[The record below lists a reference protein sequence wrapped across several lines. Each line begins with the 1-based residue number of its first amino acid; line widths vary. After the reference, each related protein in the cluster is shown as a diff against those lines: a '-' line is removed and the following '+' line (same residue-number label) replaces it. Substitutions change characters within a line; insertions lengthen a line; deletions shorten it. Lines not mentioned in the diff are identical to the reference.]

1 MVDVAVNTSQVND
14 QWLTNFL
21 QLSDSGAQKAAL
33 RDANLLTPQGL
44 AHLLDYTEPLTH
56 RNPGQARQ
64 LAHLCERLAEEVAA
78 LPLVPRAQYVRAQS
92 HAINGELTLAL
103 DLVATAHNGFLQQGL
118 ALEAMRT
125 NIGRMRVLGELGQFD
140 AALATGQQVVDW
152 LAGVAAGVSPAP
164 ISAPTFVPAV
174 EAQRLLALVKTQQ
187 GVCYDQMGRF
197 GAAATAFAE
206 AEALYEALAMPMH
219 NAAAKNNR
227 GLALVYLGR
236 VREALV
242 AFSAAAQLQAAEG
255 LTLPHAHT
263 QSNLGEAH
271 LLLGDYRAALA
282 AFEEADRLLA
292 DQDALTDRQINLR
305 QMADAY
311 LALNLFDEALATY
324 RTIEP
329 ALAQAGMV
337 HERAWVLWG
346 MGAALVA
353 QEQLTAA
360 DPWLDA
366 AADAFAAVGNAPLL
380 AGVRLEQ
387 AALLERLGDKAG
399 ACQAAQS
406 ALDLVRAGHWPVQ
419 QLLAHLRLADLA
431 FPDVEAVAEQ
441 LTAAGALAA
450 TLALPHLRHRLE
462 QRLAR
467 LYLLQGRT
475 AEALHLLETTVTAI
489 EALRNTLPLEP
500 MRRSFLRDK
509 LSVYELL
516 VQLYLAQG
524 DEVGVRRAF
533 ATAERARSRTLVERM
548 AGLLETEMNSAVAP
562 DVAERLR
569 TLQADLHAIYSRL
582 LQQTVDTDGAFMAER
597 SARGMALHE
606 SAVVL
611 EQEINRLHL
620 LVAPQVTA
628 SMDLTALPLLVNNL
642 DTADGILVAYYLLD
656 DEILA
661 FVMAG
666 GHLRVV
672 RGLGSRTVIEERLH
686 RLGVQWERFRAGSA
700 FVQRHLP
707 MLHQSTQRIL
717 QALYNDLFAPID
729 ALLAAL
735 LPATSQPRPLTIVPH
750 ALLYSVPFQALA
762 DGQTTL
768 LERYIIAY
776 APSATALLLLQ
787 QRAVIDPVGIVADPV
802 TGTVVGA
809 GAALVVGVADP
820 GIPAVRLEVQ
830 RVAAH
835 LPMSLVQLDEAA
847 TATALLTQLPSA
859 GVVHLACH
867 GIFRADNPMFS
878 ALKLADGWLT
888 AATVAQLRLRCTL
901 VVLSACESGRGQS
914 SGGDELLGLARAF
927 LGAGAATLVVSQWM
941 VQDETTAALM
951 DHFYAALAT
960 GHGAAVALR
969 LAQLQIKARF
979 PHPYYWAPFV
989 LLGERSTD
997 LAIYANP

>member
-1 MVDVAVNTSQVND
+1 MVDRVTNTSQIND
-14 QWLTNFL
+14 EWLMNFL
-21 QLSDSGAQKAAL
+21 QLPDGVAQKAAL
-33 RDANLLTPQGL
+33 GAIHLLTLDGL
-44 AHLLDYTEPLTH
+44 AYLLDYTETLAH

-64 LAHLCERLAEEVAA
+64 LALLCENVAKEIAA
-78 LPLVPRAQYVRAQS
+78 LPLVPRAQYLRAQS

-118 ALEAMRT
+118 AVEAMRT
-125 NIGRMRVLGELGQFD
+125 NIGRMRVLGELGQFA

-152 LAGVAAGVSPAP
+152 LADATTHRSSVSMA
-164 ISAPTFVPAV
+164 

-187 GVCYDQMGRF
+187 GVCYDQLGHF
-197 GAAATAFAE
+197 DAAATAFTE
-206 AEALYEALAMPMH
+206 AEMLYEALAMPMH

-242 AFSAAAQLQAAEG
+242 AFAAAAHLQAAEG
-255 LTLPHAHT
+255 LTIPHAHT

-324 RTIEP
+324 RIIEP

-360 DPWLDA
+360 SAWLVA
-366 AADAFAAVGNAPLL
+366 AADAFAAVSNAPLL

-387 AALLERLGDKAG
+387 AALLERLGNNAG
-399 ACQAAQS
+399 ARQAAQS
-406 ALDLVRAGHWPVQ
+406 ALDLVQTGPWPVQ

-431 FPDVEAVAEQ
+431 FPDAEAVAEQ
-441 LTAAGALAA
+441 LTAAQALVTA
-450 TLALPHLRHRLE
+450 LALPHLRHRLD

-467 LYLLQGRT
+467 LALLQGRT
-475 AEALHLLETTVTAI
+475 VEALRLLETTVIAI
-489 EALRNTLPLEP
+489 ETLRNTLPLEP
-500 MRRSFLRDK
+500 MRRSFLHDK

-524 DEVGVRRAF
+524 DDEGLRRAF
-533 ATAERARSRTLVERM
+533 AMAERARSRTLVERM
-548 AGLLETEMNSAVAP
+548 AGLLETEINSAVAP
-562 DVAERLR
+562 EVADRLH

-582 LQQTVDTDGAFMAER
+582 LQQAVDADGATAAER
-597 SARGMALHE
+597 SARGMVLQE
-606 SAVVL
+606 SAVAL
-611 EQEINRLHL
+611 EQEINRLQL
-620 LVAPQVTA
+620 LVAPHVVGPA
-628 SMDLTALPLLVNNL
+628 DLAALPSPANHL
-642 DTADGILVAYYLLD
+642 DAASDGILVAYYLLA

-661 FVMAG
+661 FVLVG
-666 GHLRVV
+666 GQLQVV
-672 RGLGSRTVIEERLH
+672 RGLSRRAAIEERLQ
-686 RLGVQWERFRAGSA
+686 RLEVQWERFRAGSA
-700 FVQRHLP
+700 FVQRHLT

-717 QALYNDLFAPID
+717 QELYTDLFAPID
-729 ALLAAL
+729 ALLATL
-735 LPATSQPRPLTIVPH
+735 LPTTAPPRTLTIVPH
-750 ALLYSVPFQALA
+750 ALLYRVPFQALF
-762 DGQTTL
+762 DGQAAL
-768 LERYIIAY
+768 LERYSIAY

-787 QRAVIDPVGIVADPV
+787 QRPAANTVIGVGVDD
-802 TGTVVGA
+802 
-809 GAALVVGVADP
+809 GAAVVVGVADP

-835 LPMSLVQLDEAA
+835 LPTVLVQIDEAA
-847 TATALLTQLPSA
+847 TATALLAQLPSA
-859 GVVHLACH
+859 GIVHLACH

-888 AATVAQLRLRCTL
+888 AATVAQLRLRCGL

-914 SGGDELLGLARAF
+914 SSGDELLGLARAF

-941 VQDETTAALM
+941 VQDETTALLM
-951 DHFYAALAT
+951 DHFYAALAA

-969 LAQLQIKARF
+969 LAQLAVKARF

-989 LLGERSTD
+989 LLGERSTA
-997 LAIYANP
+997 LAAYANP